1 MMNIWIRWYCGYHAY
16 LNMKKLK
23 LCRGNIYFY
32 NDKGEVVTCSLEDS
46 VQFDMRVN
54 CAIKYTRSKVKLDYT
69 KGIVFAVRHK
79 GDEYDL
85 YIPMSEVNFVKSHK
99 NEQSFNDNTMIR
111 VTQCCGFDGS
121 NLNFWNPE
129 CNLNRFKA
137 YNSTKGERILFKLFI
152 ENKQTEKGKYIEEMS
167 RTIREECGV
176 TIDTYDMG
184 KILEKFKI
192 EKL

>member
-1 MMNIWIRWYCGYHAY
+1 MMNIWIRWHFGYWAY
-16 LNMKKLK
+16 IDMKKLN
-23 LCRGNIYFY
+23 LRRGNIYFY
-32 NDKGEVVTCSLEDS
+32 NDKGEVVYCRLEDS

-54 CAIKYTRSKVKLDYT
+54 CAIKYTRSNVKLDYT

-85 YIPMSEVNFVKSHK
+85 YIPMSEVNFAKSHK
-99 NEQSFNDNTMIR
+99 NEQPYNDETMIR

-121 NLNFWNPE
+121 NLNFWNPN
-129 CNLNRFKA
+129 CNLNRFKT
-137 YNSTKGERILFKLFI
+137 YHSTKGERVLFNLFI
-152 ENKQTEKGKYIEEMS
+152 EAKETEKGKYIEKMS

-184 KILEKFKI
+184 KILEKFKF